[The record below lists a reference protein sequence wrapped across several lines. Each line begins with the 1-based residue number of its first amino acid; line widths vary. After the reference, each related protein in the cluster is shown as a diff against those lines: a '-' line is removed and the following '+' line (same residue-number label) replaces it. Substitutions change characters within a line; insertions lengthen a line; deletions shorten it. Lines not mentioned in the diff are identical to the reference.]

1 MSLNSALAKGK
12 KLFQQFYNIPEG
24 KDPKT
29 RRNYLTD
36 RLKNYPGFDLM
47 HESTALA
54 QFVKKN
60 FDFYYVDPCFNGET
74 PNYNLVEQVIVDSSC
89 PTISML
95 RVPTGDGKFHIMEIT
110 DPEAITGI
118 RICPY
123 CKVHC
128 IRIGKDQK
136 HYDRFEKHVEECK
149 ERKGKLTR
157 EVELN
162 RTQKPYAPHIQK
174 QPLYSFLLAH
184 GYEKYYKPTQYYITY
199 DFETL
204 EDAQSNQISTHTLI
218 KANLTPFMVSS
229 TVKKASGIET
239 KNFCLASSEDF
250 ISDWIEYLFK
260 QAEQVA
266 SDNVAQY
273 DEVLEMMNVD
283 QSIAFGDLLLKEYSV
298 ANIIGFNSS
307 KFDLNLILSNLCGT
321 KWRIRTIIGSSSA
334 YKLLTIY
341 PVSDKTVDETKIGL
355 RFIDIRN
362 YIAGGTLDQFTKDF
376 GHNDGKRVKN
386 FFPYQFVT
394 VQNWKEELFK
404 EEPFKKEH
412 FYSDL
417 TKTDITDEDYATYLE
432 DTKNFKNRLD
442 YFIHYCDMDVKI
454 MIDPIDAIIAETFEY
469 NVDMLHNMSL
479 SSNASMIRYSLAYE
493 DFNPRVT
500 YASTTKK
507 SDYILTK
514 KAWQFKVKGYN
525 EQDTKA
531 KRDITNN
538 VKEEDYDFFREMFKN
553 EKCYLCGEPFR
564 KDNKPTL
571 DRIDNKKGHS
581 KDNVKPCCEY
591 CNKCKSNKDEA
602 TARMNI
608 NLRKFA
614 LYYHLP
620 FTLSEDDK
628 VAYHIL
634 REGITGGLSNVQ
646 HRINLK
652 GITKINKLS
661 YDPTTHTISN
671 HDTDNIMTHFVGTD
685 FNSLYPSVFSS
696 NPHPFIRYT
705 GGRMYMPGRLVKT
718 MICDN
723 PIDRFAAGEI
733 IKEKDTL
740 FVAELKG
747 HIPKERIN
755 ECINFLP
762 IIRNKEI
769 ITNKETIGE
778 YMYDYMIKNKI
789 KTEQK
794 ERKLTQ
800 LAETDGF
807 MSFSSYYL
815 WYLIDRFGFVIDDIK
830 TMLIFEKNTCFN
842 KFANLF
848 METRQKAELV
858 GKKGKGMFCKIS
870 LNGSYGYD
878 AMNTSKYSNVKIMTK
893 GAAQSAALSCKYK
906 AMESINGEYYKVM
919 MQDENYKCDTCIQE
933 AYFTL
938 DNAKYWYLVFI
949 YDFMYKCMDVNR
961 FHFIEGDTDS
971 AYWAVAGDPEKDNT
985 QAFQDIIIDKKF
997 YDENIYKFA
1006 PYDFFCFDE
1015 KYRPILKTKEEQK
1028 AHEKKLL
1035 GLAIEK
1041 QGDNMIA
1048 LCPKCYTSFN
1058 GTSDILKVIAMKIK
1072 GVSLK
1077 QNKHLRPEHYL
1088 RIITESVTFDGA
1100 NINLVLKNG
1109 QMTRLEVTKC
1119 ALSGKHT
1126 KAHCM
1131 PNGCCLP
1138 YINGAKYE

>member
-1 MSLNSALAKGK
+1 MAVAKGK

-36 RLKNYPGFDLM
+36 ALKKYEGFNPIT
-47 HESTALA
+47 ENEALA
-54 QFVKKN
+54 RLTKRN
-60 FDFYYVDPCFNGET
+60 FDFYYAEPCLNGEK
-74 PNYNLVEQVIVDSSC
+74 PNYNLVEQVLIDTSY
-89 PTISML
+89 PTISIL
-95 RVPTGDGKFHIMEIT
+95 RVPTGDGKFHCMEIT
-110 DPEAITGI
+110 NPEAITGI
-118 RICPY
+118 KICPY
-123 CKVHC
+123 CKIHC
-128 IRIGKDQK
+128 FNFRQSK
-136 HYDRFEKHVEECK
+136 HYARFNKHVEECK
-149 ERKGKLTR
+149 ERGGKFIR
-157 EVELN
+157 DVELS

-174 QPLYSFLLAH
+174 QPIYAYLLAH
-184 GYEKYYKPTQYYITY
+184 GFEKYFQPTRYYITY

-204 EDAQSNQISTHTLI
+204 EDAQTKQISAHTTI
-218 KANLTPFMVSS
+218 QAHLTPFMVSC
-229 TVKKASGIET
+229 TVKKASGVET
-239 KNFCLASSEDF
+239 RNFCLATDEQF
-250 ISDWIEYLFK
+250 IETWIEYLFE
-260 QAEQVA
+260 QAKIVA
-266 SDNVAQY
+266 EDNKAQY
-273 DEVLEMMNVD
+273 YEAMEEMTEEQFD
-283 QSIAFGDLLLKEYSV
+283 AFDTLLNREYST
-298 ANIIGFNSS
+298 ANVIGFNSS
-307 KFDLNLILSNLCGT
+307 KFDLNLILSNLCST

-334 YKLLTIY
+334 YKMLSVFPI
-341 PVSDKTVDETKIGL
+341 VNKAVDESKIGL

-386 FFPYQFVT
+386 FFPYQFIT
-394 VQNWKEELFK
+394 VQNWKDELFK
-404 EEPFKKEH
+404 TEPFKKEH

-417 TKTDITDEDYATYLE
+417 TKTDISDEDYSTYLQ
-432 DTKNFKNRLD
+432 DTKNYTNRLE
-442 YFIHYCDMDVKI
+442 YFIHYCDMDVMI
-454 MIDPIDAIIAETFEY
+454 MLDPIDSIIAETFEY
-469 NVDMLHNMSL
+469 KIDMLHNMSL

-493 DFNPRVT
+493 GFNPRDSYPEDT
-500 YASTTKK
+500 GK

-514 KAWQFKVKGYN
+514 KAWSYKVKGYQ
-525 EQDTKA
+525 EQDIKA
-531 KRDITNN
+531 KRDASNN
-538 VKEEDYDFFREMFKN
+538 VKEEDYDYFRELFKN
-553 EKCYLCGEPFR
+553 SKCYLCGEPFR

-571 DRIDNKKGHS
+571 DRIDNSKGHS
-581 KDNVKPCCEY
+581 KENVKPCCEY

-602 TARMNI
+602 SARLNI

-614 LYYHLP
+614 LLNKLP

-628 VAYHIL
+628 QAYFIL

-652 GITKINKLS
+652 GITRINKLS
-661 YDPTTHTISN
+661 YDAATHTISN

-685 FNSLYPSVFSS
+685 FNSLYPSAFSS
-696 NPHPFIRYT
+696 NPHPFIKYT
-705 GGRMYMPGRLVKT
+705 GGKMYMPGRLVKT
-718 MICDN
+718 IACDN
-723 PIDRFAAGEI
+723 PLDRKKAQDI
-733 IKEKDTL
+733 IKGREIL

-747 HIPKERIN
+747 HIPRERIN

-778 YMYDYMIKNKI
+778 YMYEYMKKNNI

-815 WYLIDRFGFVIDDIK
+815 WYLIDRFGFVIDEIK
-830 TMLIFEKNTCFN
+830 TLLVFEKNTCFN

-848 METRQKAELV
+848 METRQKAELA
-858 GKKGKGMFCKIS
+858 GKKGKGLFCKIS

-878 AMNTSKYSNVKIMTK
+878 AMNTSKYSNVKVMTK
-893 GAAQSAALSCKYK
+893 GATQSAALSCKYK

-919 MQDENYKCDTCIQE
+919 MQEENYKCDTCIQE

-971 AYWAVAGDPEKDNT
+971 AYWAVAGDPDKDNT
-985 QAFQDIIIDKKF
+985 QAFSDIIIDKKF

-1015 KYRPILKTKEEQK
+1015 KYRPVLKTKEEQK

-1048 LCPKCYTSFN
+1048 LCPKCYTSYN
-1058 GTSDILKVIAMKIK
+1058 GTSEILKVIAMKIK

-1077 QNKHLRPEHYL
+1077 QNKQLRPEHYL

-1109 QMTRLEVTKC
+1109 FMTRLEVTKC

-1131 PNGCCLP
+1131 PNGTCLP